1 MSKQVAETIVQQM
14 GGFGRLKCM
23 VGADHFGTSGDNL
36 SFKFKGSKVAN
47 YIKITLNGMDLYD
60 VEFGKI
66 WGTNYKIVK
75 EIDGLYFD
83 QLIPVFEDTTKLYLS
98 L

>member
-1 MSKQVAETIVQQM
+1 MSKQVAEIIVQQL

-23 VGADHFGTSGDNL
+23 VAADCFGTSGNDL
-36 SFKFKGSKVAN
+36 SFKFKGSKIAN
-47 YIKITLNGMDLYD
+47 YIKIKLNNMDLYD

-66 WGTNYKIVK
+66 WGTKYTVVK
-75 EIDGLYFD
+75 TVDGLYFD
-83 QLIPVFEDTTKLYLS
+83 QLVPVFENTTKLYLS

>member
-1 MSKQVAETIVQQM
+1 MSKQVAEIIIQQM

-23 VGADHFGTSGDNL
+23 VGADYFVANGNDV

-47 YIKITLNGMDLYD
+47 YIKIKLNEMDLYD
-60 VEFGKI
+60 IEFGKI
-66 WGTNYKIVK
+66 WGYNYKIVK
-75 EIDGLYFD
+75 EVNGVYND
-83 QLIPVFEDTTKLYLS
+83 QLISIFEDTTKLYLS